1 MKILLYLQCH
11 ATRWKRS
18 EPTKAE
24 KKVPKQ
30 FKKNSFCFSFVLAC
44 LPSVHCE
51 PSIWWVYVVVDET
64 SHTITGSTFISSLS
78 LSLSHTH
85 ISTNFVGEVQQCDIH
100 SEQGLGIGGDPRTPP
115 SSLRSSRLITRHN
128 PNTSGNT
135 SRFSNINNYIYNFN
149 ITYH

>member
-1 MKILLYLQCH
+1 MKILLYLQFH
-11 ATRWKRS
+11 ASRWKRS
-18 EPTKAE
+18 KPTKAE
-24 KKVPKQ
+24 KKMPKKIEKIFLVFPLSPLFIVNQ
-30 FKKNSFCFSFVLAC
+30 VSDESTLWQTKLVIQSQVL
-44 LPSVHCE
+44 LL
-51 PSIWWVYVVVDET
+51 
-64 SHTITGSTFISSLS
+64 SHLF